1 VVPLTVGQTPLN
13 AWGLYDMHGA
23 VEEWCYDWYGSYEA
37 GDQVDP
43 VGRADGNFRVTR
55 GGSHS
60 TLIYYLRSANRI
72 GALPED
78 KHWLIGFRVVLGE
91 MPKTDPFPMP
101 PSQLWARDV
110 KQQIPSGVT
119 KGPAP
124 DVPYFKAHRKYVKI
138 PPDSNGPL
146 FSAHNHVP
154 AIVPCPNGDLLAIWY
169 TCVTERGREL
179 NVVASRLRCD
189 QKEWESAF
197 PFWGAPDRNNH
208 ASAMW
213 CDEKGT
219 IYHFNGLSVGATW
232 GPLAL
237 VMRRSKDNGVTWSKA
252 RLIAPD
258 HNLRHMPVES
268 TFRAQDG
275 SIVLACDAV
284 TGGSGGTAIW
294 ISRDEGK
301 TWTDPGAGAP
311 KPEFVPGKTGGW
323 IAGIHAAVLQLK
335 DGRLMAFGRGDNIDE
350 KMPRSISSD
359 MGKTWTYSPSI
370 FPPVSGGQRCVLLR
384 LKEGPIF
391 FASFT
396 GNRTESEA
404 MSITDASGKER
415 LITGLFGAL
424 SFDEGETWPCIRLI
438 SDDGPGREM
447 ETMDGRPFTMGF
459 SSAEPGGYL
468 SVCQAADGIIH
479 LISSRQHYAFNL
491 AWLKTPPPAEL
502 QP

>member
-1 VVPLTVGQTPLN
+1 
-13 AWGLYDMHGA
+13 
-23 VEEWCYDWYGSYEA
+23 
-37 GDQVDP
+37 
-43 VGRADGNFRVTR
+43 
-55 GGSHS
+55 
-60 TLIYYLRSANRI
+60 
-72 GALPED
+72 
-78 KHWLIGFRVVLGE
+78 
-91 MPKTDPFPMP
+91 
-101 PSQLWARDV
+101 
-110 KQQIPSGVT
+110 
-119 KGPAP
+119 
-124 DVPYFKAHRKYVKI
+124 
-138 PPDSNGPL
+138 
-146 FSAHNHVP
+146 
-154 AIVPCPNGDLLAIWY
+154 
-169 TCVTERGREL
+169 
-179 NVVASRLRCD
+179 
-189 QKEWESAF
+189 
-197 PFWGAPDRNNH
+197 
-208 ASAMW
+208 
-213 CDEKGT
+213 
-219 IYHFNGLSVGATW
+219 
-232 GPLAL
+232 
-237 VMRRSKDNGVTWSKA
+237 
-252 RLIAPD
+252 
-258 HNLRHMPVES
+258 
-268 TFRAQDG
+268 
-275 SIVLACDAV
+275 
-284 TGGSGGTAIW
+284 
-294 ISRDEGK
+294 
-301 TWTDPGAGAP
+301 
-311 KPEFVPGKTGGW
+311 
-323 IAGIHAAVLQLK
+323 
-335 DGRLMAFGRGDNIDE
+335 MAFGRGDNIDE